1 MRNNRNTFFYSLSSK
16 SRKLILITSLLVF
29 FLILVLSRFDTSN
42 LSNSIRASS
51 SELSFDLSSI
61 IASPVKLMIA
71 GYNKI
76 IDISRVYQEN
86 EELRELQLS
95 ESISFQEIIEM
106 KLKIEEYER
115 LLNTFNDNEFNFK
128 TARVISKVS
137 NNYLN
142 SITVTSGQINGIK
155 PGMPILGLKGLVGFV
170 DQVRKNTS
178 IAILLS
184 NISSRIP
191 VSVSNNSYQ
200 AIMIGQ
206 GFKNPK
212 IVFAKDRDS
221 ISVGDTISTSGRGG
235 IFPPFILIGE
245 VSSITNDEIEV
256 KLFEDIENLKKKLGI
271 KQWLVFGGS
280 WGSTLSLAY
289 SQTYPDSV
297 SEMVLRGIFM
307 LREKE
312 LKWFYQYGASNVF
325 PEAWQYFLEPIDEED
340 RHNLISAYHKI
351 FLGDDEE
358 KKLNAAIAWSK
369 WEGSTSSLSYRP
381 EMAESFSEPKFA
393 LAFAL
398 IENHY
403 FVNKGFLEEENQLI
417 EKGIDIIRSI
427 PTVIV
432 QGRYD
437 MVCPI
442 TTAWELSQNWPE
454 AELII
459 APSSGHT
466 AFEKEITHEL
476 INATNK
482 FGSNND

>member
-1 MRNNRNTFFYSLSSK
+1 MK
-16 SRKLILITSLLVF
+16 
-29 FLILVLSRFDTSN
+29 D
-42 LSNSIRASS
+42 
-51 SELSFDLSSI
+51 
-61 IASPVKLMIA
+61 
-71 GYNKI
+71 
-76 IDISRVYQEN
+76 
-86 EELRELQLS
+86 QLS
-95 ESISFQEIIEM
+95 LYPPIEPYDSGFLEADNHQVYYEQCGNPDGKPAVFLHGGPGGGGSKTVRQFFNPQAYRII
-106 KLKIEEYER
+106 IFDQR
-115 LLNTFNDNEFNFK
+115 GCG
-128 TARVISKVS
+128 RSKPHGC
-137 NNYLN
+137 LE
-142 SITVTSGQINGIK
+142 
-155 PGMPILGLKGLVGFV
+155 
-170 DQVRKNTS
+170 KNTTWD
-178 IAILLS
+178 L
-184 NISSRIP
+184 
-191 VSVSNNSYQ
+191 V
-200 AIMIGQ
+200 
-206 GFKNPK
+206 
-212 IVFAKDRDS
+212 
-221 ISVGDTISTSGRGG
+221 
-235 IFPPFILIGE
+235 
-245 VSSITNDEIEV
+245 
-256 KLFEDIENLKKKLGI
+256 EDIENLKKKLGI
-271 KQWLVFGGS
+271 KKWLVFGGS

-351 FLGDDEE
+351 FLGSDEE
-358 KKLNAAIAWSK
+358 KRLNAAIAWSK
-369 WEGSTSSLSYRP
+369 WEGSTSSLSYKP

-437 MVCPI
+437 MVCPMI
-442 TTAWELSQNWPE
+442 TAWELSQNWPE

-482 FGSNND
+482 FGSKNE